1 MKIEK
6 LNHWVSILTNT
17 AVLMGVIA
25 LAYELKQNTL
35 SLQDETDVAIYSTAT
50 NISLLVANSQELSE
64 LLVRAENTKWDELS
78 RIDQNRLGSLW
89 GAWLDNAELQF
100 RLYSRKDDTV
110 SNILF
115 PEHYASWESFRS
127 NWTSVKALYESNFVE
142 YFDLII
148 AKNMSSLP
156 IGESSL

>member
-6 LNHWVSILTNT
+6 LNHWVSIFTNT

-50 NISLLVANSQELSE
+50 NISLLIANSQDLSE
-64 LLVRAENTKWDELS
+64 LLVRAENTKWDEFS

-89 GAWLDNAELQF
+89 GAWLDNSL
-100 RLYSRKDDTV
+100 
-110 SNILF
+110 
-115 PEHYASWESFRS
+115 RS
-127 NWTSVKALYESNFVE
+127 
-142 YFDLII
+142 
-148 AKNMSSLP
+148 
-156 IGESSL
+156 

>member
-6 LNHWVSILTNT
+6 LNHWVSIFTNT

-64 LLVRAENTKWDELS
+64 LLVRAENTKWAELS

-100 RLYSRKDDTV
+100 
-110 SNILF
+110 
-115 PEHYASWESFRS
+115 
-127 NWTSVKALYESNFVE
+127 
-142 YFDLII
+142 
-148 AKNMSSLP
+148 
-156 IGESSL
+156 

>member
-1 MKIEK
+1 MSFLELIKTV
-6 LNHWVSILTNT
+6 WV
-17 AVLMGVIA
+17 VFG
-25 LAYELKQNTL
+25 
-35 SLQDETDVAIYSTAT
+35 
-50 NISLLVANSQELSE
+50 
-64 LLVRAENTKWDELS
+64 
-78 RIDQNRLGSLW
+78 

-115 PEHYASWESFRS
+115 LEDYASWESFRS
-127 NWTSVKALYESNFVE
+127 NWTNVKALYESNFVE
-142 YFDLII
+142 YFDLIT

>member
-6 LNHWVSILTNT
+6 LNHWVSIFTNT

-50 NISLLVANSQELSE
+50 NISLLIANSQDLSE
-64 LLVRAENTKWDELS
+64 LLVRAENTKWDEFS

-100 RLYSRKDDTV
+100 
-110 SNILF
+110 
-115 PEHYASWESFRS
+115 
-127 NWTSVKALYESNFVE
+127 NWASVKALYESSFVE

-148 AKNMSSLP
+148 AENMS
-156 IGESSL
+156 I